1 MAIPDLNDRALF
13 PPFVEL
19 PEEHGDGGDGDGRW
33 LLAQIKDNMTITK
46 PTLVLADRDGHPF
59 ALVFDG
65 VGHDG
70 LDLGTL
76 GLKKGATAVV
86 RNARQSVPA
95 GSGDIDNGPETM
107 TSKAAKRP
115 FVRIAAGEAHTVQA
129 VPGGLEQTLA
139 AAGKLR
145 RRLDAEAEACD
156 ACDACGSAGDGSKLL
171 RCTGCSQAQYCNRVR
186 LLSFLFFISLF
197 SFSLSYADKQT
208 CQAKGWSDGHK
219 GECKAWR
226 ALTTIW
232 A

>member
-1 MAIPDLNDRALF
+1 MAIPDLNDRSLF

-19 PEEHGDGGDGDGRW
+19 PEDLGEDGCW
-33 LLAQIKDNMTITK
+33 LLAQIKDDMTITK
-46 PTLVLADRDGHPF
+46 PTLVLTDRDGHPF

-65 VGHDG
+65 LGRDG
-70 LDLGTL
+70 LDLAKL

-86 RNARQSVPA
+86 RNARQSVPV
-95 GSGDIDNGPETM
+95 GTGDNGPETM

-115 FVRIAAGEAHTVQA
+115 FVRIAAGQAQTVHA
-129 VPGGLEQTLA
+129 VPAGLEQTLA

-145 RRLDAEAEACD
+145 TKLGAKTET
-156 ACDACGSAGDGSKLL
+156 CDACGSAGDGSKLL
-171 RCTGCSQAQYCNRVR
+171 RCTGCSQAQYCNR
-186 LLSFLFFISLF
+186 
-197 SFSLSYADKQT
+197 ACQT
-208 CQAKGWSDGHK
+208 KGWSDGHK